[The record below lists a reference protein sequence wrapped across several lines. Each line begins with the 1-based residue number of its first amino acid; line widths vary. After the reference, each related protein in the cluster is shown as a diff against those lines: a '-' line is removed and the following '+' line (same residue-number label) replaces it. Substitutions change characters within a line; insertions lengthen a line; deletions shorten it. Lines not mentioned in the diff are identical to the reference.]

1 MRVCSFAVA
10 TASLMVGA
18 AVAGPALAQE
28 TYNIDPAHSQPMYEV
43 SHMGFSLQRG
53 NFSGATGKITLDRAA
68 RKGTID
74 VKIDTT
80 TVRTSDPTL
89 DTRVRGEDFFNI
101 AKYPAM
107 TFKSSQLS
115 FDGDRLIGADGEL
128 TMLGITK
135 PVKLAVANFVCGS
148 HPYTKNPMC
157 GAEVTTTIKRSEWG
171 MKYLAPRTVGD
182 DVKITIPVEAYRE

>member
-1 MRVCSFAVA
+1 MVA
-10 TASLMVGA
+10 A

-80 TVRTSDPTL
+80 TMRTSDPTL